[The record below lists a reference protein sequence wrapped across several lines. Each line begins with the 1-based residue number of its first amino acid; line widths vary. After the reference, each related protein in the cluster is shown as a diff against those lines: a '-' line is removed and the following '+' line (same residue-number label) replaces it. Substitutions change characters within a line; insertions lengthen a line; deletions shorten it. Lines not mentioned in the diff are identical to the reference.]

1 MALDPRLYPPGVLA
15 REVPDLWNTNE
26 PEVLEYVA
34 GDGLSVRFTVER
46 GAMGRMMPPVD
57 VWEDIVPL
65 TPGSRF
71 RGTRHAARTVTLPI
85 VTGGLRDG
93 RTEIRNLAR
102 VLDPA
107 RGMGRLRSVGF
118 SSGGTGRELNC
129 VYQAGLDALREDYPS
144 FARVALVF
152 RATDPYWVDQ
162 TEQVREFTPANI
174 DTEWFP
180 FFPLDL
186 GGTNI
191 LGNFSITNSGD
202 AEGWPTIEV
211 GGAGSNFVF
220 ANLSTGQR
228 MAVTGDVAAGAQ
240 LRIVTLPGQRSVT
253 YQGQNWFSRLSRDS
267 VLWGLRPGLNLLRV
281 TYETTNARILLR
293 WRLRYLTP

>member
-1 MALDPRLYPPGVLA
+1 MSYAEPPGI
-15 REVPDLWNTNE
+15 PDLWNTTE
-26 PEVLEYVA
+26 AEALEYVS
-34 GDGLSVRFTVER
+34 GDGLSVRFVVER
-46 GAMGRMMPPVD
+46 GSTGRMMPPVD

-71 RGTRHAARTVTLPI
+71 RGTRHAARTVTIPI
-85 VTGGLRDG
+85 VTGGLRFG
-93 RTEIRNLAR
+93 RAEIRQLAR

-118 SSGGTGRELNC
+118 SSQGTGRELNC
-129 VYQAGLDALREDYPS
+129 VYQGGLDALKEEYPHW
-144 FARVALVF
+144 ARVALLF

-162 TEQVREFTPANI
+162 TEQVRDFAPANV

-191 LGNFSITNSGD
+191 LGNFSITNVGD
-202 AEGWPTIEV
+202 VEAWPTIEV
-211 GGAGSNFVF
+211 GGPGSGFIFQNI
-220 ANLSTGQR
+220 STGQR
-228 MAVTGDVAAGAQ
+228 MAVTGDVAAGQ
-240 LRIVTLPGQRSVT
+240 TLRVVTLPGARSVT
-253 YQGQNWFSRLSRDS
+253 YAGQNWFSRLSRDS
-267 VLWGLRPGLNLLRV
+267 VLWGLRPGLNQLRV
-281 TYETTNARILLR
+281 TYETTSARIILR